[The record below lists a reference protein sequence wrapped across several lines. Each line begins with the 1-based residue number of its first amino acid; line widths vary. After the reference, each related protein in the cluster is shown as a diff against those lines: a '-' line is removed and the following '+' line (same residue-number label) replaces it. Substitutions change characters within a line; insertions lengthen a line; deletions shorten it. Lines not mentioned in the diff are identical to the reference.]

1 MQFEWLLFDLDDT
14 LLEFKQ
20 PADEALESTFSQ
32 YSIDLDEAKVRTYHS
47 INKSVWSAFEKNE
60 ISVKE
65 LPVKRMELFLQA
77 IERFDVDPDVFND
90 FYLDDLA
97 RRSRYYPETEEV
109 LEHLKGRV
117 RMAIITNGLSRV
129 QRYRWKHTTLSNYFE
144 EIFIS
149 EEIGSPKPN
158 QFFFDYVHGALERPR
173 RERVMVVGDNPVS
186 DIEGANNFGYV
197 SCFVE
202 RGYEQLLHQKAD
214 YVINDL
220 RGLKNLIND

>member
-1 MQFEWLLFDLDDT
+1 MPQILSLNMQFDWLLFDLDDT
-14 LLEFKQ
+14 LLEFKK

-32 YSIDLDEAKVRTYHS
+32 YSIELDESKVQTYHS

-65 LPVKRMELFLQA
+65 LPVKRMELFLEA

-129 QRYRWKHTTLSNYFE
+129 QRYRWKHTSLSNY
-144 EIFIS
+144 
-149 EEIGSPKPN
+149 
-158 QFFFDYVHGALERPR
+158 L
-173 RERVMVVGDNPVS
+173 
-186 DIEGANNFGYV
+186 GYD
-197 SCFVE
+197 S
-202 RGYEQLLHQKAD
+202 
-214 YVINDL
+214 
-220 RGLKNLIND
+220 